1 MGLMFLQEIQKQ
13 VFFFRGQPE
22 FHHGDLQLVTCSQVN
37 CRLESNLQQC
47 NYVLLLAQLRVTPP
61 SSSRVSVSSGG
72 WSTPSGVHTKAAKK
86 GQALAAEVRAPVTS
100 AAKAKFRG
108 TLKCTAEAVLHP
120 DTTTQNLL
128 LWAQLGVFVEVRLGC
143 TCRSACIA
151 PLQSR
156 HAPPEPGQPMLCRDR
171 SVLRGVASYCRGV
184 RHFAVADSGCA
195 RNGRPSWRRRSR
207 RCPIGTRPRGLPSR
221 CSRTSRGASRLQH
234 QTLHPAGAVAG
245 GKTRRAYGS
254 HVQAHGFH
262 RRPQTRLH
270 SSCNTGAAGSG
281 QRTSVLLQL
290 VLHQRRN
297 APDARTIARQFCAV
311 RLQLSYR
318 TVAG

>member
-22 FHHGDLQLVTCSQVN
+22 FHRGDLQLVTCSQVN
-37 CRLESNLQQC
+37 CRLSRPTC
-47 NYVLLLAQLRVTPP
+47 NSAVMPSCSPNLRVTPP

-72 WSTPSGVHTKAAKK
+72 WSTPSGVHTKAAEK

-100 AAKAKFRG
+100 AAKAKFGG

-195 RNGRPSWRRRSR
+195 RNGRPSRRRRSR

-221 CSRTSRGASRLQH
+221 CGRTSRGASRLQH
-234 QTLHPAGAVAG
+234 QTLHPASALAYSCNSYFTNVAMRLTPAQLRDSFVRSGFSSRTGLSPDEVAG
-245 GKTRRAYGS
+245 NVALS
-254 HVQAHGFH
+254 
-262 RRPQTRLH
+262 H
-270 SSCNTGAAGSG
+270 SSEE
-281 QRTSVLLQL
+281 LQL
-290 VLHQRRN
+290 QAIGEWGISVTPLELLHG
-297 APDARTIARQFCAV
+297 
-311 RLQLSYR
+311 YR
-318 TVAG
+318 DL

>member
-1 MGLMFLQEIQKQ
+1 MGLMVLQEIQKQ

-37 CRLESNLQQC
+37 CRLSPPTC
-47 NYVLLLAQLRVTPP
+47 NSAVMPSCSPNLRVTPP

-72 WSTPSGVHTKAAKK
+72 WSTPSGVHTKAAEK
-86 GQALAAEVRAPVTS
+86 GQALAAEVRAPGTSAAKAKFRGILKCTAEAVLHPETTTQNLPLWAPSEVGQAFATEVRAPVTS

-108 TLKCTAEAVLHP
+108 ILKCTAEAVLHP

-128 LWAQLGVFVEVRLGC
+128 LWAQSGVFARVRLGC

-156 HAPPEPGQPMLCRDR
+156 HAPPESGLPMLRRDR
-171 SVLRGVASYCRGV
+171 SVLRGVASYCWGV

-207 RCPIGTRPRGLPSR
+207 RCPIGTRPRRLPSR
-221 CSRTSRGASRLQH
+221 CSRASRGASRLQH
-234 QTLHPAGAVAG
+234 QTLHAARPAA
-245 GKTRRAYGS
+245 
-254 HVQAHGFH
+254 
-262 RRPQTRLH
+262 
-270 SSCNTGAAGSG
+270 SG
-281 QRTSVLLQL
+281 ER
-290 VLHQRRN
+290 
-297 APDARTIARQFCAV
+297 
-311 RLQLSYR
+311 
-318 TVAG
+318 

>member
-1 MGLMFLQEIQKQ
+1 MGLMVLQEIQKQ

-37 CRLESNLQQC
+37 CRLSPPTC
-47 NYVLLLAQLRVTPP
+47 NSAVMPSCSPNLRVTPP

-72 WSTPSGVHTKAAKK
+72 WSTPSGVHTKAAEK

-128 LWAQLGVFVEVRLGC
+128 LWAQLGVFARVRLGC
-143 TCRSACIA
+143 TCRPACTA

-156 HAPPEPGQPMLCRDR
+156 HAPPVSGQPMLCRDR

-221 CSRTSRGASRLQH
+221 SRRTSRGASRLQH

-245 GKTRRAYGS
+245 GKTRRAYRP
-254 HVQAHGFH
+254 HLPPH
-262 RRPQTRLH
+262 RFP
-270 SSCNTGAAGSG
+270 
-281 QRTSVLLQL
+281 V
-290 VLHQRRN
+290 
-297 APDARTIARQFCAV
+297 
-311 RLQLSYR
+311 
-318 TVAG
+318 